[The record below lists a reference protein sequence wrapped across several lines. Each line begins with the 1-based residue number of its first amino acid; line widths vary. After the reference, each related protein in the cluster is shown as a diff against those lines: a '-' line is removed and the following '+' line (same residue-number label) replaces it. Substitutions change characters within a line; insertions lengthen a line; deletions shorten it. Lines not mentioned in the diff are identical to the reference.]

1 MNVCD
6 VDAHVGQAKGAV
18 RDRSVRRTELVE
30 AAITVIRREGR
41 NASMDQM
48 AAEAGVSK
56 PILYRHFTDRSG
68 LIGAIADHVFA
79 TASHRLARALRTGA
93 TYRERVGNGVDEFLT
108 FIEADPEIYRLLS
121 AHCSDAVNGSGPL
134 NDYSRLAGRR
144 IALVLADALG
154 SVGADLA
161 PTEAW
166 AFGIVGM
173 IQTAADWWMGG
184 GDLTRQELCTHLT
197 TLIVDGL
204 PLADSAIPTR
214 SEHTGHPVRAAT
226 HHGGNET
233 VPDESAPDALLA

>member
-6 VDAHVGQAKGAV
+6 VNAHDGQAKGAV
-18 RDRSVRRTELVE
+18 RDRSVRRAELVE
-30 AAITVIRREGR
+30 AAIAVIRREGR
-41 NASMDQM
+41 SASMDQM

-56 PILYRHFTDRSG
+56 PILYRHFSDRSG

-79 TASHRLARALRTGA
+79 TASHRLARALRTGT
-93 TYRERVGNGVDEFLT
+93 TYRERVANGVDEFLS
-108 FIEADPEIYRLLS
+108 FIEADPEIYQLLS
-121 AHCSDAVNGSGPL
+121 AHCSDAGGGNGPL

-144 IALVLADALG
+144 IALVLADTLSA
-154 SVGADLA
+154 VGADLS

-204 PLADSAIPTR
+204 PLTEKAIPARREHTSKAGRGATHHAGIETEQADSA
-214 SEHTGHPVRAAT
+214 E
-226 HHGGNET
+226 
-233 VPDESAPDALLA
+233 DALPA